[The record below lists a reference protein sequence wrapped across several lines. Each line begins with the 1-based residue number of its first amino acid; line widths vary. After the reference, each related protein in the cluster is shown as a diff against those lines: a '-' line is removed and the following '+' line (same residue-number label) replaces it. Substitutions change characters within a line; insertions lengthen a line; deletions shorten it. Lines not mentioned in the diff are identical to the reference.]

1 MRNIFKLISF
11 SLISLLL
18 SFSLANAS
26 SGVFKLSHDLGFG
39 KDTNLDAITKGRLF
53 QVVIMT
59 QNRLV
64 RKDLKGVTS
73 AELATDWSANAD
85 ATEWTFNLRKGV
97 KFHDGSDFDAEDVK
111 YSLMRVKDPEIGS
124 PAKKSMSSVTDIEV
138 VDAHTVKMKL
148 NTSFA
153 DFPLLLTDYRLR
165 MIPNGS
171 GDTIGKTGIGT
182 GPFKV
187 EKFDAE
193 GTTILKANADYW
205 EGAPGI
211 SEVHVIAIP
220 DGQARVQALLT
231 GQIDMNRY
239 VPFNQK
245 KIFDGNSKFNVS
257 VIPTGNWRGMVMR
270 TDTAP
275 FDNAKVRKAV
285 RIAVDRQ
292 ELVDLVMGGAA
303 TVSCDT
309 PVAPSDQYRM
319 KKSCPQQT
327 ATAKKLLKEAGYPDG
342 IEMTIHVSTK
352 EPTWPTIA
360 EVLQQQL
367 AKANIKVD
375 IQMTPSKSYWNETW
389 MKKAVAMTR
398 WNERPADSA
407 LHEIYHSGAKWNESY
422 FKNPAFDQNLAD
434 ARGELNFKKRKAAYI
449 NAQKTLFEE
458 AGTLIPYHVSKL
470 VVTSSKVKNLDEV
483 EIFSVRW
490 HTVTVN

>member
-1 MRNIFKLISF
+1 MKNIFKLISI
-11 SLISLLL
+11 SLISLFVTF
-18 SFSLANAS
+18 SFANAS
-26 SGVFKLSHDLGFG
+26 SGVFKISHDLGFG

-73 AELATDWSANAD
+73 PELATDWSANAD

-124 PAKKSMSSVTDIEV
+124 PAKKAMSSVTDIEV
-138 VDAHTVKMKL
+138 VDSHTVKMKL

-205 EGAPGI
+205 EGAPGL

-275 FDNAKVRKAV
+275 FDNPKVRKAV

-319 KKSCPQQT
+319 EKKCPQQS

-342 IEMTIHVSTK
+342 IAMTIHVSTK

-389 MKKAVAMTR
+389 MKKPVAMTR

-407 LHEIYHSGAKWNESY
+407 LHEIYHSEAKWNESY

-458 AGTLIPYHVSKL
+458 SGTLIPYHVSKL
-470 VVTSSKVKNLDEV
+470 VVTSAKVKNLDEV
-483 EIFSVRW
+483 EVFSVRW
-490 HTVTVN
+490 HTIKVD

>member
-1 MRNIFKLISF
+1 MNNVFKLISV
-11 SLISLLL
+11 SLLSL
-18 SFSLANAS
+18 MISFSFANAS
-26 SGVFKLSHDLGFG
+26 SGTFKISHDLGFG

-64 RKDLKGVTS
+64 RKDLKGKVS
-73 AELATDWSANAD
+73 EELATKWSANAD

-205 EGAPGI
+205 EGAPEI

-483 EIFSVRW
+483 EVFSVRW
-490 HTVTVN
+490 HTVKVN

>member
-1 MRNIFKLISF
+1 MKNIFKLISITLVSLFVTF
-11 SLISLLL
+11 S
-18 SFSLANAS
+18 FANAS
-26 SGVFKLSHDLGFG
+26 SGVFKISHDLGFG

-138 VDAHTVKMKL
+138 VDSHTVKMKL

-483 EIFSVRW
+483 EVFSVRW
-490 HTVTVN
+490 HTVKVN